1 MKSFITQTSDLLEKF
16 NQLEKKEK
24 ELSMDKQE
32 PFFEKKKD
40 FSKRTEALEEER
52 AGLEKKLT
60 SAEVVTM
67 APARN
72 FQQEIDQLDQDRMR
86 LGAKLSQD
94 AASDNVDLKVEI
106 ATIDV
111 AIAQIGVDKCVTKQ
125 LDSSVAITVL
135 EEAKTRLAS
144 LISPAVS
151 EKSSGVAPVPP
162 TEQQDNAAFQHKR
175 I

>member
-1 MKSFITQTSDLLEKF
+1 
-16 NQLEKKEK
+16 
-24 ELSMDKQE
+24 
-32 PFFEKKKD
+32 
-40 FSKRTEALEEER
+40 
-52 AGLEKKLT
+52 
-60 SAEVVTM
+60 M

-162 TEQQDNAAFQHKR
+162 TEQQDNAAVQHKR
-175 I
+175 L